1 MLTNWHRKVGWLV
14 LTLLIACG
22 GGGQSDRTIQPA
34 VIYTGEATLPSATQ
48 TGELPQPVSSPQSS
62 GELELIIFYS
72 PACEPCQEVIAVFQA
87 VEPDYRA
94 RIVFTWVNVLDANN
108 TPLME
113 SYGFSSPPEVYL
125 VNPQGEVLDYW
136 DEAPTPEDL
145 RLALDFALE
154 LEAGE

>member
-1 MLTNWHRKVGWLV
+1 MLTNWYWKVGWLI
-14 LTLLIACG
+14 LTLLTACG
-22 GGGQSDRTIQPA
+22 GSVQSGKTVQPA
-34 VIYTGEATLPSATQ
+34 GTHTGEAALPSVTQ
-48 TGELPQPVSSPQSS
+48 PSEAPQPILPTQPAAD
-62 GELELIIFYS
+62 LELIIFYS

-94 RIVFTWVNVLDANN
+94 RIAFTWVNVLDANN
-108 TPLME
+108 AALME

-136 DEAPTPEDL
+136 DEAPAPEDL